1 MTKPGPDSAE
11 GKARILI
18 DDMLEKV
25 GWEIIREGDHVP
37 QTGNYAVEEFPTD
50 SGPMDYALIVD
61 GQVIGDVE
69 AKPEGTGVPSVLQQS
84 ERYSKTYTKG
94 NLEYEGGYHIPFL
107 YSSNGHLIWFR
118 DATTKRNIQR
128 EIKKFHTPD
137 ALNEFLE
144 RNIEEALS
152 WFQENPVDIPGI
164 RAYQREAVES
174 VEHAII
180 DNKRKLLLAMATG
193 TGKTFTAA
201 EIIYRLLKSK
211 TAKRILFLVDRRV
224 LAAQAVREFS
234 SFEPEPTQKLDKLYE
249 IYSQKFR
256 KDDVEEGFDPNVLP
270 NEYLTD
276 PKSNHTFVYVSTI
289 QRMRIN
295 LFGQKGVFSWSGD
308 DDIEDEAEKLD
319 IPIHAFDVIIADEC
333 HRGYTSSEQS
343 KWREVLDH
351 FDAIQ
356 IGLTATP
363 AKHTTGHFRNVVYH
377 YPVERA
383 VMEGY
388 LADWALIKI
397 ESGIRMDG
405 LFLKEGEA
413 VKFINPEI
421 GTYEL
426 DNLED
431 EREFKTTQIERK
443 ATSPDTNNKIVKE
456 YAKFAR
462 EFEKEHKRFPKTIV
476 FATQDIPHISHADQ
490 IEELLRDEFSDK
502 GEDFVKKIT
511 GKSDRPLQRI
521 REFRNLPVE
530 PAIAVTVDL
539 LSTGVDIPTAE
550 AILFIRP
557 VKSRILF
564 EQMLGRGTRLA
575 KDIAK
580 THFTVLDASGVVDYF
595 KNATNFP
602 EPLPSKPTKPN
613 KQIIDELANNKNR
626 DYNTKIL
633 TRRLQRI
640 AKNISA
646 EGKKRLEL
654 FVDDGDIGKFA
665 KELQQ
670 NLLDDSSNT
679 FKILQDEKFQYELGH
694 YPKMKDDFTV
704 ALEQKDTATSEYFPI
719 VVGGTEYKPEDYLQ
733 MFKKFIKE
741 NPDSIEA
748 LSILLDRPNELNTD
762 LLAELR
768 TKLALRPEQFS
779 EEHLK
784 RAYGNNLVDIIGMI
798 RSAISDEPLL
808 TTRER
813 VQRAI
818 KVISDGKTFSENED
832 KWIELIANH
841 LEYNL
846 LIEKTHFKK
855 EFPFTD
861 NGGWNKADEDFNG
874 ELETII
880 AKINKEMI
888 R

>member
-1 MTKPGPDSAE
+1 MTKPGPDTKE
-11 GKARILI
+11 GKARVLI
-18 DDMLEKV
+18 DEQLEKV
-25 GWEIIREGDHVP
+25 GWEVIRQGDHVP
-37 QTGNYAVEEFPTD
+37 EVGNYAVEELQTD

-61 GQVIGDVE
+61 GQLIGDVE
-69 AKPEGTGVPSVLQQS
+69 AKPEGTGVPSVLQQN
-84 ERYSKTYTKG
+84 ERYSKTYTQG
-94 NLEYEGGYHIPFL
+94 NLEYEGGHHIPFL
-107 YSSNGHLIWFR
+107 YASNGHLIWFR
-118 DATTKRNIQR
+118 DARTKRNIQR
-128 EIKKFHTPD
+128 GIKQFHTPD

-144 RNIEEALS
+144 RNIEESLT
-152 WFQENPVDIPGI
+152 WLQENPIDIPGI
-164 RAYQREAVES
+164 RYYQREAVES
-174 VEHAII
+174 VEHAIM

-193 TGKTFTAA
+193 TGKTYTAA

-211 TAKRILFLVDRRV
+211 TAKRILFLVDRRA
-224 LAAQAVREFS
+224 LAAQAVGAFA
-234 SFEPEPTQKLDKLYE
+234 SFQPEPTQRLDKLYE

-256 KDDVEEGFDPNVLP
+256 KDDLEEGFDPDVLP

-295 LFGQKGVFSWSGD
+295 LFGQSGMFSWSGD
-308 DDIEDEAEKLD
+308 EDIEDEAEKLD

-377 YPVERA
+377 YPVEKA
-383 VMEGY
+383 VMDGY
-388 LADWALIKI
+388 LADWALITV
-397 ESGIRMDG
+397 ESGIRMEG
-405 LFLKEGEA
+405 LFLNQGED
-413 VKFINPEI
+413 VQFIDPDTGVSNYDE
-421 GTYEL
+421 
-426 DNLED
+426 LED
-431 EREFKTTQIERK
+431 EREFKTTQLERK
-443 ATSPDTNNKIVKE
+443 ATSPDTNKKIIGE

-462 EFEKEHKRFPKTIV
+462 KFEEEHGRFPKTIV
-476 FATQDIPHISHADQ
+476 FTTQDIPHISHADQ
-490 IEELLRDEFSDK
+490 IVELLREEFSEK
-502 GEDFVKKIT
+502 GADFVEKIT
-511 GKSDRPLQRI
+511 GKSDRPLQLI
-521 REFRNLPVE
+521 REFRNLPQD
-530 PAIAVTVDL
+530 PGIAVTVDL

-575 KDIAK
+575 KDIGK
-580 THFTVLDASGVVDYF
+580 THFTVLDAVGVVDYF

-602 EPLPSKPTKPN
+602 EPLPSKPTKSN
-613 KQIIDELANNKNR
+613 KQVIDELANNKNR
-626 DYNTKIL
+626 EYNTKIL

-646 EGKKRLEL
+646 DGKKKLEP
-654 FVDDGDIGKFA
+654 FIPDGDIGIFGKD
-665 KELQQ
+665 LQQ
-670 NLLDDSSNT
+670 NLLDNSSNT
-679 FKILQDEKFQYELGH
+679 FKILQDDKFQYELEH
-694 YPKMKDDFTV
+694 YPKIKDDFTV
-704 ALEQKDTATSEYFPI
+704 ALEQEDVVTSEHFPI
-719 VVGGTEYKPEDYLQ
+719 VVSGTEYKPEDYLQ
-733 MFKKFIKE
+733 MFKKFLKE

-748 LSILLDRPNELNTD
+748 LSILLTRPDELNTD
-762 LLAELR
+762 LLDDLR
-768 TKLALRPEQFS
+768 TKLALRPEQFT

-784 RAYGNNLVDIIGMI
+784 RAYGNNLSDIIGMI

-818 KVISDGKTFSENED
+818 CSIVEGQSLSEDEE
-832 KWIELIANH
+832 KWIEIIANH

-846 LIEKTHFKK
+846 LIEKRHFK

-861 NGGWNKADEDFNG
+861 IGGWNKANDDFKG
-874 ELETII
+874 ELETVI
-880 AKINKEMI
+880 AKINKEMT

>member
-1 MTKPGPDSAE
+1 MTKPGPDTNE

-18 DDMLEKV
+18 DEQLEKA

-37 QTGNYAVEEFPTD
+37 QTGNYAVEEFQTD

-61 GQVIGDVE
+61 GQLIGDVE
-69 AKPEGTGVPSVLQQS
+69 AKPEGTGVPAVLQQS

-107 YSSNGHLIWFR
+107 YASNGHLIWFR
-118 DATTKRNIQR
+118 DARTKRNIQR
-128 EIKKFHTPD
+128 ELKLFHTPE

-144 RNIEEALS
+144 RNIEESFTWL
-152 WFQENPVDIPGI
+152 QENPIDIQGI
-164 RAYQREAVES
+164 RYYQREAIES
-174 VEHAII
+174 VEQAII

-211 TAKRILFLVDRRV
+211 TVKRILFLVDRRA
-224 LAAQAVREFS
+224 LAVQAVREFS
-234 SFEPEPTQKLDKLYE
+234 AFEPEPTQKLDKLYE

-256 KDDVEEGFDPNVLP
+256 KEDLEEGFDPNVLP
-270 NEYLTD
+270 NEYLTN

-289 QRMRIN
+289 QRMRMN
-295 LFGQKGVFSWSGD
+295 LFGQSGMFSWSGD
-308 DDIEDEAEKLD
+308 EDIEDDAEKLD
-319 IPIHAFDVIIADEC
+319 IPIHAFDLIIADEC

-356 IGLTATP
+356 IGMTATP

-377 YPVERA
+377 YPVEKA
-383 VMEGY
+383 VIDGY
-388 LADWALIKI
+388 LVDWARIRI
-397 ESGIRMDG
+397 ESGIRMEG
-405 LFLKEGEA
+405 LFLNQGEE
-413 VKFINPEI
+413 VQFINPETGI
-421 GTYEL
+421 SNY
-426 DNLED
+426 DQLED
-431 EREFKTTQIERK
+431 EREFKTTQLERSV
-443 ATSPDTNNKIVKE
+443 TSPDTNKKIIDE
-456 YAKFAR
+456 YSKFAR
-462 EFEKEHKRFPKTIV
+462 EFEKEHGRFPKTII
-476 FATQDIPHISHADQ
+476 FTTQDIPHISHADQ
-490 IEELLRDEFSDK
+490 IVDLLRDEFSKK
-502 GEDFVKKIT
+502 GADFVKKIT
-511 GKSDRPLQRI
+511 GKSDRPLQLI
-521 REFRNLPVE
+521 RYFRNLPQE
-530 PAIAVTVDL
+530 PGIAVTVDL
-539 LSTGVDIPTAE
+539 LSTGVDFPTVE
-550 AILFIRP
+550 AIMFIRP

-575 KDIAK
+575 KDIGK
-580 THFTVLDASGVVDYF
+580 THFTVLDAVGVVDYF

-602 EPLPSKPTKPN
+602 EPLPSKSTKSN

-626 DYNTKIL
+626 EYNTKIF

-646 EGKKRLEL
+646 EGKKRLEPFIL
-654 FVDDGDIGKFA
+654 DGDIGKFGNY
-665 KELQQ
+665 LQQ

-679 FKILQDEKFQYELGH
+679 FKILQDDKFQYELEH

-704 ALEQKDTATSEYFPI
+704 ALEHEDTVTSEYFPI
-719 VVGGTEYKPEDYLQ
+719 VVSGTEYKPEDYLQ
-733 MFKKFIKE
+733 MFKKFLTE
-741 NPDSIEA
+741 NPDEIEA
-748 LSILLDRPNELNTD
+748 LSILLTRPSELNTD
-762 LLAELR
+762 LLDDLR
-768 TKLALRPEQFS
+768 TKLALRPEQFT

-784 RAYGNNLVDIIGMI
+784 RAYGKNLIDIIGMI
-798 RSAISDEPLL
+798 RSAISDEPIL

-818 KVISDGKTFSENED
+818 GSITEGKTFSEVED
-832 KWIELIANH
+832 RWIEIIANH

-846 LIEKTHFKK
+846 LIEKRHFK

-861 NGGWNKADEDFNG
+861 IGGWNKANNDFNG

>member
-1 MTKPGPDSAE
+1 MTKPGPDTKE
-11 GKARILI
+11 GKARVLI
-18 DDMLEKV
+18 DEQLEDA
-25 GWEIIREGDHVP
+25 GWEVIRQGDHIP
-37 QTGNYAVEEFPTD
+37 QKGNYAVEEFPTD
-50 SGPMDYALIVD
+50 SGPMDYALFVD
-61 GQVIGDVE
+61 GQLLGDVE

-94 NLEYEGGYHIPFL
+94 NLEYEDGHHIPFL
-107 YSSNGHLIWFR
+107 YASNGHLIWFR
-118 DATTKRNIQR
+118 DARTKRNIQR
-128 EIKKFHTPD
+128 EIKQFHTPN

-144 RNIEEALS
+144 RNIEESLT
-152 WFQENPVDIPGI
+152 WLQENPINIPGI
-164 RAYQREAVES
+164 RPYQREAIES
-174 VEHAII
+174 VEHAIM

-224 LAAQAVREFS
+224 LAAQAVREFAA
-234 SFEPEPTQKLDKLYE
+234 FEPEPLLKLDKLYE

-295 LFGQKGVFSWSGD
+295 LFGQSGMFSWSGD
-308 DDIEDEAEKLD
+308 EDIEDDAEKLD
-319 IPIHAFDVIIADEC
+319 IPIHAFDLIIADEC

-363 AKHTTGHFRNVVYH
+363 ALHTTGHFRNVVYR
-377 YPVERA
+377 YPVEKA
-383 VMEGY
+383 IMDGY

-405 LFLKEGEA
+405 VFLNEGEE
-413 VKFINPEI
+413 VQFIDPQTGVSN
-421 GTYEL
+421 Y
-426 DNLED
+426 DQLED
-431 EREFKTTQIERK
+431 KREFTTTQIERK
-443 ATSPDTNNKIVKE
+443 VTSPDTNKKIIEE

-462 EFEKEHKRFPKTIV
+462 AFEEEHGRFPKTIV
-476 FATQDIPHISHADQ
+476 FATQDIPHISHADK
-490 IEELLRDEFSDK
+490 IVELLGEKFSDK
-502 GEDFVKKIT
+502 GANFVKKIT
-511 GKSDRPLQRI
+511 GKSDRPLQLI
-521 REFRNLPVE
+521 REFRKLPEE
-530 PAIAVTVDL
+530 PGIAVTVDL
-539 LSTGVDIPTAE
+539 LSTGVDIPTLE
-550 AILFIRP
+550 AILFIRS
-557 VKSRILF
+557 VKSRILY

-575 KDIAK
+575 KDIGK
-580 THFTVLDASGVVDYF
+580 THFTVLDAVGVVDSM
-595 KNATNFP
+595 NATNFP
-602 EPLPSKPTKPN
+602 EPLPSKPTKSN
-613 KQIIDELANNKNR
+613 KQVIDELANNKNR
-626 DYNTKIL
+626 EYNTKIL

-646 EGKKRLEL
+646 EGKKKLEL
-654 FVDDGDIGKFA
+654 FILDGDIGKFA
-665 KELQQ
+665 KNLQQ
-670 NLLDDSSNT
+670 NLIDNSSET
-679 FKILQDEKFQYELGH
+679 FKILQDGKFQYELEH

-704 ALEQKDTATSEYFPI
+704 ALEQEDTVTSKKFPI
-719 VVGGTEYKPEDYLQ
+719 VVNGTEYKPEDYLQ
-733 MFKKFIKE
+733 IFKKFLKE

-748 LSILLDRPNELNTD
+748 LSILLSKPSELNTD
-762 LLAELR
+762 LLDDLR
-768 TKLALRPEQFS
+768 IKLALRPEQFT

-784 RAYGNNLVDIIGMI
+784 RAYGKNLVDIIGMI

-818 KVISDGKTFSENED
+818 GSIIDGKIFSEDEE
-832 KWIELIANH
+832 KWIEVIANH

-846 LIEKTHFKK
+846 LIEKRHFK

-861 NGGWNKADEDFNG
+861 VGGWNKANDDFKG
-874 ELETII
+874 ELETVI
-880 AKINKEMI
+880 AKINKEMT